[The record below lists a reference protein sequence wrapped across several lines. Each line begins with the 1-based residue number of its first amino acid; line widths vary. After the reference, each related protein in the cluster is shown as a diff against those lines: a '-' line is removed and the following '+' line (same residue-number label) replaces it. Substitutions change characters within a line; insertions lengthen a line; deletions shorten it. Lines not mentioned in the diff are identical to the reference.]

1 MVGVSFTIRLS
12 TGLASESSVLRLTKK
27 GWLVWVWVWVL
38 VLRQSHFE
46 ATIIPHPSFSFSP
59 FPFPFPLVSQWQF
72 PKLSHAQRSPEG
84 FVIKLRSWVWGSE
97 FLVSFPTA
105 CPCPCHIPSWKSSEI
120 MLVAVNNPGVGC
132 PTWGSLMQLTKNRTS
147 PWESQ

>member
-59 FPFPFPLVSQWQF
+59 FPFPLPLPLPSTF
-72 PKLSHAQRSPEG
+72 CLRPDPSLYSPA
-84 FVIKLRSWVWGSE
+84 W
-97 FLVSFPTA
+97 P
-105 CPCPCHIPSWKSSEI
+105 
-120 MLVAVNNPGVGC
+120 
-132 PTWGSLMQLTKNRTS
+132 
-147 PWESQ
+147 